1 MGGRAFLEKKSNSYD
16 MVQLNFKSMLLLSLK
31 YFFVVNLFTGAD
43 LDTLMEHGRLMVLL
57 SKVYQ
62 KKDNLE
68 AAMQSLTKAR
78 DMQAR

>member
-1 MGGRAFLEKKSNSYD
+1 MD
-16 MVQLNFKSMLLLSLK
+16 QLNVSSMMPLSLK
-31 YFFVVNLFTGAD
+31 YYFLTDLFTGAD